1 MLNQALLKSEKQD
14 WNTPPQI
21 LELVRKVG
29 PIGLDPATTPD
40 NPVQAYEFMALPK
53 WNGLSEPWDPQLTD
67 SLVYCNP
74 PYGRALK
81 DWAAR
86 FADEGRK
93 GCELITLTPARPDTR
108 WWRHMTTA
116 DVICFW
122 RGRIK
127 FVGAPAPA
135 PFPSAI
141 CYWGKRPGKFAE
153 VFDPYSNWTVC
164 K

>member
-1 MLNQALLKSEKQD
+1 MNQALLKSEKQD

-29 PIGLDPATTPD
+29 PIALDPATTND
-40 NPVQAYEFMALPK
+40 NPTGALATMNEIG
-53 WNGLSEPWDPQLTD
+53 NGLAANWAYICGDRGLTF
-67 SLVYCNP
+67 VNP
-74 PYGRALK
+74 PYSRALK
-81 DWAAR
+81 DWAAK
-86 FADEGRK
+86 FAEEGRK
-93 GCELITLTPARPDTR
+93 GCELITLTPARCDTR

-135 PFPSAI
+135 PFPSAV
-141 CYWGKRPGKFAE
+141 CYWGKRPGKFSE
-153 VFDPYSNWTVC
+153 VFEPFSNWMVC